1 MPFNSPITTQT
12 QLVMKNFSQPYLI
25 VLLLI
30 SCVFIHPN
38 HAQTN
43 NSAVPPNIVFVFA
56 DDMGY
61 GDLGCYGTTDIE
73 TPNID
78 RIAQN
83 GIKFTEFYSVSPVC
97 SPSRYGLMTGR
108 YPVRDGIQGGVFFPE
123 SWTGMD
129 TSEVTMAQLLR
140 QQGYATGI
148 IGKWHLGHRQRYLP
162 TQRGFDYYFGI
173 PYSNDMEAVVY
184 LRNNE
189 VVNQD
194 VDQHQ
199 NVQTYT
205 EEALQFIDV
214 HQQEPFFLYL
224 PHSMPHVPIYASSE
238 FEGTSERGLYG
249 DVIQEIDASVGQIVA
264 KLQALGLE
272 DNTLIVVTSDN
283 GPWLTMAE
291 HGGSS
296 GMLRS
301 GKQTTFEGGMRVP
314 CVLQWPARVKADR
327 VVDGM
332 HNMMDWFPTFAD
344 LSGASVPSDRPIDGE
359 DISAVLLGK
368 GKRQAQ
374 DLAYYSQRTAEI
386 GAYRSGDW
394 KLKLP
399 MERPYN
405 GRYGYAGEPA
415 HGLLLFN
422 LKNDPGE
429 ENNLAEQQPKKVQEL
444 QQKIADFKKSL
455 GPVPP
460 LHKYKPPADRSHDE
474 YLKKK
479 YESEE

>member
-1 MPFNSPITTQT
+1 MTHVRFHCLAAFFALHIFAHSS
-12 QLVMKNFSQPYLI
+12 L
-25 VLLLI
+25 
-30 SCVFIHPN
+30 
-38 HAQTN
+38 AQT
-43 NSAVPPNIVFVFA
+43 STDTVPNIVFIFA

-61 GDLGCYGTTDIE
+61 GDLGCYGATDIE

-129 TSEVTMAQLLR
+129 TSEVTMAQLLK
-140 QQGYATGI
+140 QQGYATGVV
-148 IGKWHLGHRQRYLP
+148 GKWHLGHRQMYLP

-173 PYSNDMEAVVY
+173 PYSNDMEAVAY

-189 VVNQD
+189 VVSQD

-205 EEALQFIDV
+205 EEALQFIDA

-224 PHSMPHVPIYASSE
+224 PHNMPHVPIYASAD
-238 FEGTSERGLYG
+238 FEGMSERGLYG
-249 DVIQEIDASVGQIVA
+249 DVIQEIDWSVGQIVA
-264 KLQALGLE
+264 KLHALGLE
-272 DNTLIVVTSDN
+272 ENTLIVITSDN

-296 GMLRS
+296 GILRS

-314 CVLQWPARVKADR
+314 CVLQWPAKVPAGR

-344 LSGASVPSDRPIDGE
+344 LSGASVPTDRPVDGE
-359 DISAVLLGK
+359 DISAVLLGN
-368 GKRQAQ
+368 GTRQAQ
-374 DLAYYSQRTAEI
+374 ELAYYSVYTGELA
-386 GAYRSGDW
+386 AY
-394 KLKLP
+394 
-399 MERPYN
+399 
-405 GRYGYAGEPA
+405 
-415 HGLLLFN
+415 
-422 LKNDPGE
+422 
-429 ENNLAEQQPKKVQEL
+429 
-444 QQKIADFKKSL
+444 
-455 GPVPP
+455 
-460 LHKYKPPADRSHDE
+460 
-474 YLKKK
+474 
-479 YESEE
+479 